1 MKLVVLWKE
10 CLHYIV
16 HESILRTPGEVF
28 GLPMTER
35 ENWLCPTRMHEAL
48 SCLMLP
54 WSLRKAERSL
64 WIKEAFS
71 LGSGLTLGISE
82 SQAFAFLC
90 PPHYE
95 QRRQWLPQNR
105 TCKSDWITS
114 HPRKAHLYH
123 EHHQQHCNL
132 HLGSSDFMHNPDLN
146 PCDFILLEVR
156 NFKIC
161 KKTEK
166 HTFCQ
171 VLKQYD
177 TVPISLLAD
186 LHMTFNTVGG
196 CWWWWLCC

>member
-1 MKLVVLWKE
+1 MQLVVLWKE

-28 GLPMTER
+28 GLLMTER
-35 ENWLCPTRMHEAL
+35 KNWLFPTRMHEAL
-48 SCLMLP
+48 SYLMLP

-71 LGSGLTLGISE
+71 LGSGLTRGISE

-95 QRRQWLPQNR
+95 QRRQWLPQNC
-105 TCKSDWITS
+105 TCKSDWIIS
-114 HPRKAHLYH
+114 HPRKACLYH
-123 EHHQQHCNL
+123 DHHQSHCNL
-132 HLGSSDFMHNPDLN
+132 HLGSSDFLHHPDLN
-146 PCDFILLEVR
+146 SCDFILLEVG

-166 HTFCQ
+166 H
-171 VLKQYD
+171 VLSSSKAIWHCSHII
-177 TVPISLLAD
+177 VS
-186 LHMTFNTVGG
+186 
-196 CWWWWLCC
+196 WLIHYF

>member
-1 MKLVVLWKE
+1 MFVAALFTIVKTWEQPKCPATDEWIKMK
-10 CLHYIV
+10 YM
-16 HESILRTPGEVF
+16 SILRTPGEVF

-105 TCKSDWITS
+105 RGKSDRITS
-114 HPRKAHLYH
+114 HPRKARLYH
-123 EHHQQHCNL
+123 ERHQ
-132 HLGSSDFMHNPDLN
+132 
-146 PCDFILLEVR
+146 
-156 NFKIC
+156 
-161 KKTEK
+161 
-166 HTFCQ
+166 
-171 VLKQYD
+171 
-177 TVPISLLAD
+177 
-186 LHMTFNTVGG
+186 
-196 CWWWWLCC
+196 